1 MYTVHFEAG
10 GFSPL
15 DLTNVVVPAGNQ
27 TIRADAQ
34 LKLGATRQAIE
45 VSAAMIRV
53 ETVPTDFSTT
63 LWGNAIQEIP
73 LSGRDL
79 QQLVFMVPG
88 VVGNGPPGSS
98 FGFNSEFGSFPDPTH
113 MQGSDVSVN
122 GGQGGTNAWY
132 LDGNLNLS
140 GSAESIIVN
149 PSPDAV
155 TEFQT
160 ITNGFSAQYGRSGGA
175 VFNVI
180 LKSGTNKVHGNVYK
194 YVRNSYF
201 NARNPF
207 TSIGSNGQIIPQDQL
222 RFNNFGGTIGGPV
235 VIPHLYNGKNK
246 TFFFFSWDESILHLN
261 GSSVFTVPTPSMRKG
276 DFSEDPNSKYGIWD
290 PTTTVGPDS
299 KGLFQRTA
307 IGTCR
312 SPILRRT

>member
-45 VSAAMIRV
+45 VSAAMTRV
-53 ETVPTDFSTT
+53 KTAPTDFSTT
-63 LWGNAIQEIP
+63 LGGNAIQEIP

-175 VFNVI
+175 VFNV
-180 LKSGTNKVHGNVYK
+180 
-194 YVRNSYF
+194 F
-201 NARNPF
+201 
-207 TSIGSNGQIIPQDQL
+207 
-222 RFNNFGGTIGGPV
+222 
-235 VIPHLYNGKNK
+235 
-246 TFFFFSWDESILHLN
+246 
-261 GSSVFTVPTPSMRKG
+261 
-276 DFSEDPNSKYGIWD
+276 
-290 PTTTVGPDS
+290 
-299 KGLFQRTA
+299 
-307 IGTCR
+307 
-312 SPILRRT
+312 